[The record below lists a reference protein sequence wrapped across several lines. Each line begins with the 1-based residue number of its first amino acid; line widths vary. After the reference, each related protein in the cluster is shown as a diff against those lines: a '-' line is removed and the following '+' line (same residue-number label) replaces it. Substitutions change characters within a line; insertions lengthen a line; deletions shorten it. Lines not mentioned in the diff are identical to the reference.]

1 MRLARGIT
9 AFALI
14 SAAAGPGCAA
24 RARGSA
30 AAVPA
35 ISASPSAS
43 PPSSPATAA
52 TAPEPAV
59 REIVLEG
66 VSVLPPEAVYR
77 AIRLR
82 PGGRLRHAPDDV
94 ARDLEQRYRTRGYLG
109 ARVSAIWD
117 AERGVLTLRAD
128 EGRLREVAIAGVEG
142 GAAARARALLALS
155 PGAILDEKHLRPA
168 LRRIEDGS

>member
-1 MRLARGIT
+1 MRFARGIT
-9 AFALI
+9 ALALI

-24 RARGSA
+24 RAGRSV

-35 ISASPSAS
+35 IGASPSTS
-43 PPSSPATAA
+43 PSPSPSPAIDAA
-52 TAPEPAV
+52 PAPEPVV

-66 VSVLPPEAVYR
+66 VRALTPEAVYR

-109 ARVSAIWD
+109 ARVSA
-117 AERGVLTLRAD
+117 
-128 EGRLREVAIAGVEG
+128 
-142 GAAARARALLALS
+142 
-155 PGAILDEKHLRPA
+155 
-168 LRRIEDGS
+168 